1 MVVSH
6 MSLQDF
12 EARYR
17 SERDPWAY
25 ETSRYESSKYAATLE
40 ACGPG
45 RLGEALELGS
55 SIGVF
60 SDLLAGRCTRLTT
73 IDGAPTAVAE
83 ARRRLA
89 ARQNVEVILGSIPEA
104 IPIRRYDLIVASEI
118 LYYLEPEALQ
128 ATLGRLRDLSA
139 ASARVVAVH
148 WRPAG
153 PERPSSAEDVHRA
166 LGAQWWCSPLESAST
181 DEYLLD
187 VFQAR

>member
-1 MVVSH
+1 MSH

-12 EARYR
+12 EALYR
-17 SERDPWAY
+17 SEQDPWAY
-25 ETSRYESSKYAATLE
+25 ETSPYEQAKYMATLE
-40 ACGPG
+40 ACGSG

-60 SDLLAGRCTRLTT
+60 SELLADRCTRLTT

-89 ARQNVEVILGSIPEA
+89 TSPNVELILGSIPDA

-128 ATLGRLRDLSA
+128 ATLRRLRDLSA
-139 ASARVVAVH
+139 PSARLVAVH

-153 PERPSSAEDVHRA
+153 PERPSTAEQVHQA
-166 LGAQWWCSPLESAST
+166 LGAQSWLSALKSAST

>member
-1 MVVSH
+1 

-17 SERDPWAY
+17 SERDPWEY
-25 ETSRYESSKYAATLE
+25 ESSRYEQDKYAATLE
-40 ACGPG
+40 ACGRG
-45 RLGEALELGS
+45 RLGETLELGS

-60 SDLLAGRCTRLTT
+60 SELLADRCSRLTT
-73 IDGAPTAVAE
+73 IDGAPTAVAA

-89 ARQNVEVILGSIPEA
+89 DRANVEVLLGSIPDA

-128 ATLGRLRDLSA
+128 ATIGRLRDLSA
-139 ASARVVAVH
+139 PLARIVAVH
-148 WRPAG
+148 WRPTG
-153 PERPSSAEDVHRA
+153 PDRPCSATQVHRM
-166 LGAQWWCSPLESAST
+166 LGGEWWLSAVESAST

-187 VFQAR
+187 VFHA

>member
-1 MVVSH
+1 
-6 MSLQDF
+6 MSLGDF

-17 SERDPWAY
+17 SEGDPWAY
-25 ETSRYESSKYAATLE
+25 ETSSYEHAKYAATLE

-60 SDLLAGRCTRLTT
+60 SEMLAGRCTRLTT
-73 IDGAPTAVAE
+73 IDGAPTAVAA

-89 ARQNVEVILGSIPEA
+89 TSPNVEVILGSIPEA
-104 IPIRRYDLIVASEI
+104 IPIRRYDLIVASEV
-118 LYYLEPEALQ
+118 LYYLEPETLQ

-139 ASARVVAVH
+139 PLARLVAVH
-148 WRPAG
+148 WRPEG
-153 PERPSSAEDVHRA
+153 PERPSSAEEVHRA
-166 LGAQWWCSPLESAST
+166 LRAEWWLAPLESAST